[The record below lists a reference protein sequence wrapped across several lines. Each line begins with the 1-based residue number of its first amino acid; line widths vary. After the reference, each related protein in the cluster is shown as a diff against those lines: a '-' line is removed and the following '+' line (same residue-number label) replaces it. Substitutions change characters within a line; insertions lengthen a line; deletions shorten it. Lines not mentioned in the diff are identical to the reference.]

1 MVQGE
6 PVVNV
11 SGYYSNLSSLRAESR
26 HHGEI
31 LRYGNS
37 FPPNF
42 PEVLLAHAS
51 PNDLPIVAK
60 HANNDELEAV

>member
-1 MVQGE
+1 MYVTNKAH
-6 PVVNV
+6 P
-11 SGYYSNLSSLRAESR
+11 SLICNLGSLRAGTR

-37 FPPNF
+37 FPPTF

-51 PNDLPIVAK
+51 PNDWPIVAK